1 MTHTLYRSGTPESQ
15 SEEICWLAYS
25 TKGVNDDNF
34 PETAR
39 HLLKAVEDS
48 GNVAN
53 WGDTKIG
60 TILTMPAAEI
70 KENCCRTHDCVA
82 YFPTH
87 GPQ

>member
-39 HLLKAVEDS
+39 HLLKAVD
-48 GNVAN
+48 
-53 WGDTKIG
+53 
-60 TILTMPAAEI
+60 
-70 KENCCRTHDCVA
+70 
-82 YFPTH
+82 
-87 GPQ
+87 